1 MSDRFSR
8 IDGAEIELVKGG
20 NGVFEISLDGEPVF
34 SKKALGRFP
43 EDHEIEAIAARA

>member
-1 MSDRFSR
+1 MSDRFSQ
-8 IDGAEIELVKGG
+8 IDGAEVELVRGG

-43 EDHEIEAIAARA
+43 EDDEIEAIAARA